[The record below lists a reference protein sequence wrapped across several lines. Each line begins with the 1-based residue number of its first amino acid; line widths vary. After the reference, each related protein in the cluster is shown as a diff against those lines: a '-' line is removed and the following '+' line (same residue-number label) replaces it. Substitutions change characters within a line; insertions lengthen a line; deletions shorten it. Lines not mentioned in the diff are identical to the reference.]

1 MVSATV
7 GTSGAISLRAVDDT
21 ASARR
26 RPAFTCGQASVML
39 SKARLMCPPV
49 RLFMMSPEER
59 NGTCVIVVPVLIL
72 NSSAARWIEVPAPD
86 EP

>member
-1 MVSATV
+1 
-7 GTSGAISLRAVDDT
+7 
-21 ASARR
+21 
-26 RPAFTCGQASVML
+26 
-39 SKARLMCPPV
+39 
-49 RLFMMSPEER
+49 MMSPDER